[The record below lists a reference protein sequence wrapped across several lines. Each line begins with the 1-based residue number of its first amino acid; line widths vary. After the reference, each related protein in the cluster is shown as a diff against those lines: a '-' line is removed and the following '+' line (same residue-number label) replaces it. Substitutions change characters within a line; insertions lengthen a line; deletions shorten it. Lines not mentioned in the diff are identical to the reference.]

1 MEIINEKGEFTKELF
16 IFLKYNQMVDNA
28 ATTETDELLYQ
39 EFLKKIDALQSE
51 LKNSDSG
58 ASETLGSI
66 MAMFGFSR
74 HYCSISGKPIIGK
87 YYKIGNRIVSQE
99 AYESY
104 KIVQELEGRN
114 SKTGKEQ

>member
-1 MEIINEKGEFTKELF
+1 MEITNEKSEFTKELF
-16 IFLKYNQMVDNA
+16 IFLKYNLIVNGPSF
-28 ATTETDELLYQ
+28 TETDELLYQ
-39 EFLKKIDALQSE
+39 EFLKKIASLQHDLRE
-51 LKNSDSG
+51 SDSA

-104 KIVQELEGRN
+104 MIVKELEGRT
-114 SKTGKEQ
+114 SIGTKE

>member
-1 MEIINEKGEFTKELF
+1 MDMINDKGEFTKEFF
-16 IFLKYNQMVDNA
+16 IFLKYNQMVESVN
-28 ATTETDELLYQ
+28 TTETDELLYQ
-39 EFLKKIDALQSE
+39 EFLKKTTALRTEIQ
-51 LKNSDSG
+51 NSDSG

-66 MAMFGFSR
+66 MAMFGYSR

-99 AYESY
+99 AYESW

-114 SKTGKEQ
+114 NTSLKE

>member
-1 MEIINEKGEFTKELF
+1 MEIINEKGEFTKEFF
-16 IFLKYNQMVDNA
+16 IFLKYNLMVNDA
-28 ATTETDELLYQ
+28 AMTETDELLYQ
-39 EFLKKIDALQSE
+39 EFLKQIGSLKKE
-51 LKNSDSG
+51 LEETNSG

-74 HYCSISGKPIIGK
+74 HYCSISGKPIIGR
-87 YYKIGNRIVSQE
+87 YYKIGSRIVSQE

-114 SKTGKEQ
+114 STSTKE